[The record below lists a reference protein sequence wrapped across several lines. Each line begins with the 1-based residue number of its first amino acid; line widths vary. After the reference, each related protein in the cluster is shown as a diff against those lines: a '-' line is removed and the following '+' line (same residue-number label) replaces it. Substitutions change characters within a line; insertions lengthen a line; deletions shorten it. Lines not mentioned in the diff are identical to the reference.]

1 MDGTQLIKVADPII
15 QGLDENF
22 LANNLDRA
30 KLQPLIDD
38 VEQTNQ

>member
-1 MDGTQLIKVADPII
+1 MKVADPII

-30 KLQPLIDD
+30 KLQSLIDG
-38 VEQTNQ
+38 VEQSNQS